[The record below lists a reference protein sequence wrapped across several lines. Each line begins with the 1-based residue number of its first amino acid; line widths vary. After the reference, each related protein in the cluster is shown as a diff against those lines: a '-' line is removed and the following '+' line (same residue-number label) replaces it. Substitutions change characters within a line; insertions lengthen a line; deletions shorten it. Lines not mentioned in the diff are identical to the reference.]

1 MSSRLEVRNTLAGK
15 KQEPSKPARTQGSS
29 ASPRWSWRSIQR
41 IKGASFTWP
50 FVVGFAVFTILPVIV
65 GLAQSLYASKTSGLG
80 FGAAT
85 VSFAGFDNFARGLV
99 DPVFWES
106 MLRVSIYAVVIVP
119 VTQVVSLVL
128 ALLIDAVQRR
138 VANRFRLILLVPYM
152 IPGIVAT
159 MIWIYLYSPV
169 VGPLT
174 PFLGFFGLDV
184 DFFSGSMIWVSIGN
198 LALWGAIGFNMLILY
213 GALQAVPREI
223 FDAARVDGASE
234 FRIAMSIKVP
244 YVQTSLVLTGLLSI
258 IGTLQIFAEPTLFRS
273 ISPETITK
281 DFTPSM
287 VIYNQAF
294 QVGNLN
300 YAAAQSIILAAVVG
314 VASVIIYRLTK
325 KVDS

>member
-1 MSSRLEVRNTLAGK
+1 MSSRLEVRKSLDGGEQKPSRQARAG
-15 KQEPSKPARTQGSS
+15 AS
-29 ASPRWSWRSIQR
+29 ASPRFSWRTKQR

-50 FVVGFAVFTILPVIV
+50 FVAGFAVFTLLPVVV
-65 GLAQSLYASKTSGLG
+65 GLGQSLFASKTSGLG

-99 DPVFWES
+99 DPVFWSS

-119 VTQVVSLVL
+119 VIQLVSLAL
-128 ALLIDAVQRR
+128 ALLIDAVKRR
-138 VANRFRLILLVPYM
+138 VANRFRLVLLIPYM
-152 IPGIVAT
+152 IPGIVAI
-159 MIWIYLYSPV
+159 MIWLYLYSPV
-169 VGPLT
+169 VGPLR
-174 PFLGFFGLDV
+174 PFFGLFGV
-184 DFFSGSMIWVSIGN
+184 NTDFFSSSMIWVSIGN
-198 LALWGAIGFNMLILY
+198 LALWGSIGFNMLILF

-244 YVQTSLVLTGLLSI
+244 YVRGSLVLTGLLSI
-258 IGTLQIFAEPTLFRS
+258 IGTLQIFNEPTLFRS
-273 ISPETITK
+273 ISPESITK

-300 YAAAQSIILAAVVG
+300 YAAALSIILAAVVG
-314 VASVIIYRLTK
+314 AASVIIYRLTN
-325 KVDS
+325 KVES

>member
-1 MSSRLEVRNTLAGK
+1 MSSTTQVRESRGGRTKG
-15 KQEPSKPARTQGSS
+15 PARQSRTKGST
-29 ASPRWSWRSIQR
+29 ASPLLSWRSMQR

-50 FVVGFAVFTILPVIV
+50 FVIGFAVFTLLPVVV
-65 GLAQSLYASKTSGLG
+65 GLAQSLYTSKTSGLG

-85 VSFAGFDNFARGLV
+85 VSFAGFDNFARGLA

-119 VTQVVSLVL
+119 VTQVVSLLL

-138 VANRFRLILLVPYM
+138 VANKFRLILLVPYM

-174 PFLGFFGLDV
+174 PVLNFFGLDV
-184 DFFSGSMIWVSIGN
+184 NFFSGSMIWVSIGN
-198 LALWGAIGFNMLILY
+198 LNVWGSIGFNMLILY

-234 FRIAMSIKVP
+234 VRIALSIKVP
-244 YVQTSLVLTGLLSI
+244 YVQASLVLTGLLSI
-258 IGTLQIFAEPTLFRS
+258 IGTLQIFSEPTLFRS

-287 VIYNQAF
+287 VIFNQAF

-314 VASVIIYRLTK
+314 IASVIIYRLTN
-325 KVDS
+325 KVES

>member
-1 MSSRLEVRNTLAGK
+1 MSSRLEVRKSLGGGEQKPSRQARAG
-15 KQEPSKPARTQGSS
+15 AS
-29 ASPRWSWRSIQR
+29 ASPRLSWRTKQR

-50 FVVGFAVFTILPVIV
+50 FVIGFAVFTLLPVVV
-65 GLAQSLYASKTSGLG
+65 GLGQSLFASKTSGLG

-99 DPVFWES
+99 DPVFWDS

-119 VTQVVSLVL
+119 VIQLVSLTL
-128 ALLIDAVQRR
+128 ALLIDAVKRK
-138 VANRFRLILLVPYM
+138 VANRFRLVLLIPYM
-152 IPGIVAT
+152 IPGIVAI
-159 MIWIYLYSPV
+159 MIWLYLYSPV
-169 VGPLT
+169 VGPLR
-174 PFLGFFGLDV
+174 PFFGLFGLQT

-198 LALWGAIGFNMLILY
+198 LALWGSIGFNMLILY

-244 YVQTSLVLTGLLSI
+244 YVRGSLVLTGLLSI
-258 IGTLQIFAEPTLFRS
+258 IGTLQIFNEPTLFRS
-273 ISPETITK
+273 ISPESITK

-300 YAAAQSIILAAVVG
+300 YAAALSIILAAVVG
-314 VASVIIYRLTK
+314 AASVIIYRLTN
-325 KVDS
+325 KVES

>member
-1 MSSRLEVRNTLAGK
+1 MSSTTQVRESRGGHNKG
-15 KQEPSKPARTQGSS
+15 PARQSRTKGST
-29 ASPRWSWRSIQR
+29 ASPLLSWRSMQR

-50 FVVGFAVFTILPVIV
+50 FVIGFAVFTLLPVVV
-65 GLAQSLYASKTSGLG
+65 GLTQSLYTSKTSGLG

-99 DPVFWES
+99 DTVFWES

-119 VTQVVSLVL
+119 VTQVVSLML

-159 MIWIYLYSPV
+159 MIWIYLYSPI

-174 PFLGFFGLDV
+174 PVLKFLGVDV
-184 DFFSGSMIWVSIGN
+184 DFFSGEMIWVSIGN
-198 LALWGAIGFNMLILY
+198 LSVWGAIGFNMLILY

-234 FRIAMSIKVP
+234 LRIALSIKVP
-244 YVQTSLVLTGLLSI
+244 YVQTSLVLTGLLAI

-287 VIYNQAF
+287 VIFNQAF

-314 VASVIIYRLTK
+314 VASVLIYRLTK